1 MRFNNRDNFINGEG
15 KMRSI
20 FKLMAAATIAST
32 IVGCSSIAAS
42 TNMLSDSDLL
52 SKSAGGL
59 GYSPSDLQIL
69 DKRVS
74 GTDTYATLRA
84 RDGKEYTC
92 IINGGNLLSFGMTN
106 PAICQPR
113 R

>member
-1 MRFNNRDNFINGEG
+1 
-15 KMRSI
+15 MRSP
-20 FKLMAAATIAST
+20 LMVIISVALVATVT
-32 IVGCSSIAAS
+32 GCSSIAAN
-42 TNMLSDSDLL
+42 TNMLSDDQLL

-59 GYSPSDLQIL
+59 GYSPSDLQLL

-74 GTDTYATLRA
+74 GTETYATLKA